1 MNRAAA
7 LALCSLLAPGL
18 LAAQGVL
25 VAPTSVFLDSRGR
38 TATMLLVNPNEDAV
52 EVTLS
57 TTFGYAITDSAGHF
71 QAWLTDT
78 PDSTA
83 PNAAP
88 WIRIFPRRASIEP
101 KAQQVV
107 RLLITPPPELPAGEY
122 WARLVVLA
130 SGGKLA
136 VSAPTDSGSVTIG
149 LPMQVRTVL
158 PILYRNGQVE
168 TGAVLDSLRADP
180 EGDSLVVHARIAHAG
195 NAALLATARGTLSDS
210 AGALRGHFTLPV
222 SVYAPI
228 TPRFTIPLDSVPPG
242 HYMLRMEV
250 TPGRIDLPAESL
262 LPFRAARDSLP
273 VVIP

>member
-7 LALCSLLAPGL
+7 FVLLSLLAPGP

-25 VAPTSVFLDSRGR
+25 VAPTSVFMDSRGR
-38 TATMLLVNPNEDAV
+38 TATMLLVNPDDQAV

-57 TTFGYAITDSAGHF
+57 TTYGYAVTDSSGHF
-71 QAWLTDT
+71 HAWLTDT

-107 RLLITPPPELPAGEY
+107 RLLITPPPGLPDGEY

-130 SGGKLA
+130 RGGQLA
-136 VSAPTDSGSVTIG
+136 VAAPADSGSVTIG

-158 PILYRNGQVE
+158 PILYRNGAVE
-168 TGAVLDSLRADP
+168 TGAVLDSLRAHA
-180 EGDSLVVHARIAHAG
+180 EGDSLVVQARIAHGG
-195 NAALLATARGTLSDS
+195 NAALLATARGTLTDS
-210 AGALRGHFTLPV
+210 AGTLRGHFTLPV

-228 TPRFTIPLDSVPPG
+228 APRFAMSLDSVPAG
-242 HYMLRMEV
+242 RYLLRMEV
-250 TPGRIDLPAESL
+250 TPGRADLPAESL
-262 LPFRAARDSLP
+262 LSFRVARDSLP

>member
-1 MNRAAA
+1 V
-7 LALCSLLAPGL
+7 

-25 VAPTSVFLDSRGR
+25 VAPTSVFMDSRGR
-38 TATMLLVNPNEDAV
+38 TATMLLVNPNDQPV

-57 TTFGYAITDSAGHF
+57 TTYGYAVTDSAGRF

-107 RLLITPPPELPAGEY
+107 RLLITPPPGLADGEY

-130 SGGKLA
+130 RGGQLA

-158 PILYRNGQVE
+158 PILYRTGGVQ
-168 TGAVLDSLRADP
+168 TGAMLDSLKAHT
-180 EGDSLVVHARIAHAG
+180 EADSLVVQARIAHAG
-195 NAALLATARGTLSDS
+195 NAALLATARGTLTDS
-210 AGALRGHFTLPV
+210 VGTLRGHFTLPV

-228 TPRFTIPLDSVPPG
+228 SPRFTMPLDSVPPG
-242 HYMLRMEV
+242 RYMLRVEV
-250 TPGRIDLPAESL
+250 TPGRPDLPASSL
-262 LPFRAARDSLP
+262 LPFRVVRDSMP
-273 VVIP
+273 VVLP

>member
-7 LALCSLLAPGL
+7 FVVLSLLAPAV

-25 VAPTSVFLDSRGR
+25 VAPTSVFMNSRGR
-38 TATMLLVNPNEDAV
+38 TATMLLVNPNEQAV

-57 TTFGYAITDSAGHF
+57 TTYGYAVTDSAGHF

-78 PDSTA
+78 PDSLA

-107 RLLITPPPELPAGEY
+107 RLLITPPPDLPDGEY

-130 SGGKLA
+130 RGGQLA
-136 VSAPTDSGSVTIG
+136 VSAPSDSGSVTIG

-158 PILYRNGQVE
+158 PILYRNGNVE
-168 TGAVLDSLRADP
+168 TGAMLDSLQAHA
-180 EGDSLVVHARIAHAG
+180 EGDSLVVQARIARAG
-195 NAALLATARGTLSDS
+195 NAALLATARGTLTDS

-228 TPRFTIPLDSVPPG
+228 VPRFTMPLDSVPAG
-242 HYMLRMEV
+242 RYMLRVEV
-250 TPGRIDLPAESL
+250 TPGRADLPAESL
-262 LPFRAARDSLP
+262 LPFRVARDSLP

>member
-7 LALCSLLAPGL
+7 LVVLSLLAPAV

-25 VAPTSVFLDSRGR
+25 VAPTSVFLNSRSR
-38 TATMLLVNPNEDAV
+38 TATMLLVNPNEQAV

-57 TTFGYAITDSAGHF
+57 TTYGYAVTDSLGHF

-78 PDSTA
+78 PDSLA

-88 WIRIFPRRASIEP
+88 WIRIFPRRATIEP

-107 RLLITPPPELPAGEY
+107 RLLITPPPALADGEY

-130 SGGKLA
+130 RGGQLA
-136 VSAPTDSGSVTIG
+136 VSAPSDSGSVTIG

-158 PILYRNGQVE
+158 PILYRNGAVE
-168 TGAVLDSLRADP
+168 TGAVLDSVTARA
-180 EGDSLVVHARIAHAG
+180 EGDSLVVQARIAHAG
-195 NAALLATARGTLSDS
+195 NAALLATARATLTDS
-210 AGALRGHFTLPV
+210 AGTLRGHFTLPV

-228 TPRFTIPLDSVPPG
+228 APRVTMPLDSVPAG
-242 HYMLRMEV
+242 RYMLRVEV
-250 TPGRIDLPAESL
+250 APGRTDLPAESL
-262 LPFRAARDSLP
+262 LPFRVARDSLA
-273 VVIP
+273 VDIP

>member
-38 TATMLLVNPNEDAV
+38 TATMLLVNPNDDAV

-57 TTFGYAITDSAGHF
+57 TTYGYAITDSAGRF

-107 RLLITPPPELPAGEY
+107 RLLITPPPELPEGEY

-136 VSAPTDSGSVTIG
+136 VSAPT
-149 LPMQVRTVL
+149 P
-158 PILYRNGQVE
+158 
-168 TGAVLDSLRADP
+168 RAT
-180 EGDSLVVHARIAHAG
+180 RWWC
-195 NAALLATARGTLSDS
+195 TR
-210 AGALRGHFTLPV
+210 ALRTPAMRPCLRRRAEH
-222 SVYAPI
+222 SVI
-228 TPRFTIPLDSVPPG
+228 L
-242 HYMLRMEV
+242 
-250 TPGRIDLPAESL
+250 PGRCGATSRFPSRCMRPSPPAS
-262 LPFRAARDSLP
+262 PFRWIRCPP
-273 VVIP
+273 VTTCFAWR

>member
-7 LALCSLLAPGL
+7 LALLALLAPGV

-25 VAPTSVFLDSRGR
+25 VAPTSVFMDSRGR
-38 TATMLLVNPNEDAV
+38 TATMLLVNPSDEAV

-57 TTFGYAITDSAGHF
+57 TTYGYAVTDTAGHF
-71 QAWLTDT
+71 EAWLTDT

-101 KAQQVV
+101 QAQQVV
-107 RLLITPPPELPAGEY
+107 RLLITPPPGLPDGEY

-130 SGGKLA
+130 RGGKLA
-136 VSAPTDSGSVTIG
+136 VNTPTDSGTVTIG

-158 PILYRNGQVE
+158 PILYRNGKVE
-168 TGAVLDSLRADP
+168 TGAVVDSLRVDT
-180 EGDSLVVHARIAHAG
+180 EGDSLVVHARIAHEG

-210 AGALRGHFTLPV
+210 AGVLRGHFTLPV

-228 TPRFTIPLDSVPPG
+228 TPRFTMPLDSVPPG
-242 HYMLRMEV
+242 HYILRLEV
-250 TPGRIDLPAESL
+250 APGRPDLQPESL